1 MKTMNNEQTTRIFV
15 IALIAAIIIVI
26 SISIYKGCKNDK
38 YTEYNTCISDT
49 DSCSYVAMPSKSMT
63 NEEYCKS
70 ISSNGETTAIFKAE
84 VTDSNI
90 LIIGVDRAGDANFDI
105 FCESQLEDAWS
116 HGVRVDACFAVDIK
130 DCEFQDGAVVGERI
144 GKAFK

>member
-1 MKTMNNEQTTRIFV
+1 MSNEQIRRIPV
-15 IALIAAIIIVI
+15 IAVISAIIIVI

-49 DSCSYVAMPSKSMT
+49 DSCSYVAMPSKYMT
-63 NEEYCKS
+63 NEDYCKS
-70 ISSNGETTAIFKAE
+70 ISSNGEATSIFKAE
-84 VTDSNI
+84 ITNNNI
-90 LIIGVDRAGDANFDI
+90 LIIGVDRIGNANFDV
-105 FCESQLEDAWS
+105 FCQQQLEDAWS
-116 HGVRVDACFAVDIK
+116 HGVPVDACFAVDIK

>member
-1 MKTMNNEQTTRIFV
+1 MSNEQITRIPV
-15 IALIAAIIIVI
+15 IAVISAIIIVI

-63 NEEYCKS
+63 NEEYCNS
-70 ISSNGETTAIFKAE
+70 ISSDGETTSIFKAE
-84 VTDSNI
+84 VTDNNI
-90 LIIGVDRAGDANFDI
+90 LIIGVDRLGEANFDA

-116 HGVRVDACFAVDIK
+116 HGVKVTACFAVDIK
-130 DCEFQDGAVVGERI
+130 DSEFQDGAVVGERI